1 MIPKII
7 TVVFAINAIS
17 AANGFVN
24 VDSKLRVLEP
34 ILKCYEGNAHEFAGL
49 GTLVAHLNLD
59 SDADDLELSCV
70 HAKDSATCLA
80 DVLKDTPSPVPEVF
94 LFYGAV
100 TYQTAYL
107 LKKANVCPGIKYDD
121 LKRIVLRSGLMKKE
135 GLSNIENDRYHKC
148 AGDAI
153 KKCLIKGVTQA
164 FEHEQGDPGEVDN
177 ADDAYIRCIEEQTKT
192 CRQPIMRHFLE
203 VTEAYKKH
211 VKQLEKLESEEQHG

>member
-70 HAKDSATCLA
+70 HAKVS
-80 DVLKDTPSPVPEVF
+80 
-94 LFYGAV
+94 
-100 TYQTAYL
+100 
-107 LKKANVCPGIKYDD
+107 
-121 LKRIVLRSGLMKKE
+121 R
-135 GLSNIENDRYHKC
+135 
-148 AGDAI
+148 
-153 KKCLIKGVTQA
+153 
-164 FEHEQGDPGEVDN
+164 
-177 ADDAYIRCIEEQTKT
+177 QTKMM
-192 CRQPIMRHFLE
+192 QD
-203 VTEAYKKH
+203 
-211 VKQLEKLESEEQHG
+211 KLNQDIFKLD